1 MGIRHEPEGAQMTR
15 RTANPDLTS
24 SHYTRRT
31 GAGEATSRGMGI
43 TRARPDAQ
51 PQPKPKEIT
60 MLRIRTT
67 TAILALAISS
77 LTLSAA
83 QAGTDTLAS
92 QIHDAAVTAC
102 APERVSGMQPRAHY
116 GAIDEQCV
124 YRISRS
130 AMAKHEA
137 LAKASGE
144 STKLAHN

>member
-1 MGIRHEPEGAQMTR
+1 M
-15 RTANPDLTS
+15 
-24 SHYTRRT
+24 
-31 GAGEATSRGMGI
+31 
-43 TRARPDAQ
+43 
-51 PQPKPKEIT
+51 EIT

-92 QIHDAAVTAC
+92 RIHDAAVTAC

-130 AMAKHEA
+130 ATAKYEP

-144 STKLAHN
+144 LTKLAHN

>member
-1 MGIRHEPEGAQMTR
+1 MLSF
-15 RTANPDLTS
+15 RTS
-24 SHYTRRT
+24 
-31 GAGEATSRGMGI
+31 
-43 TRARPDAQ
+43 
-51 PQPKPKEIT
+51 
-60 MLRIRTT
+60 

-92 QIHDAAVTAC
+92 RIHDAAVTAC

-130 AMAKHEA
+130 AMTKHEA
-137 LAKASGE
+137 LAKTSGE